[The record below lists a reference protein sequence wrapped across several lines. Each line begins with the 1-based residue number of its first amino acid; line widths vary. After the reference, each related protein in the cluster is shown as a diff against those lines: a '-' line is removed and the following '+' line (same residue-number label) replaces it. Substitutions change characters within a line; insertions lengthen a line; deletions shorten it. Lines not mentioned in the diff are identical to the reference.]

1 MKDFLYGVCGFSF
14 YTFLIVCLG
23 YTPIVGLLYIHHI
36 ITNVLFVTLPII
48 IISIIISII
57 CIILFIYSYVNDNKI
72 LKKEYDS
79 LLLRINKRKEE

>member
-1 MKDFLYGVCGFSF
+1 MREFLHNVCNVFF
-14 YTFLIVCLG
+14 YTFLIVCVG
-23 YTPIVGLLYIHHI
+23 YTPIIGLLYIHHI
-36 ITNVLFVTLPII
+36 INNVLFVTLPII